1 MLWPAADLGL
11 DPGGGQ
17 LLLHGGDHRVQGAHV
32 LRLLGGDGALELT
45 VFLRPDVHKAQVF
58 QLALDGTH
66 AEPMGQGRVDLQGL
80 LGLADALFL
89 AAIFQGAHIVEPV
102 RQLDDHHP
110 HVLGDGQEHL
120 AQVLRL
126 GFLPGHQLPVTGLGQ
141 LGDPVHHLGDV
152 LAEQV
157 GQLLGVHVLAVLD
170 HIVEQPGDH
179 RMAIHAHFAEHDGYL
194 LRMDVIG
201 LPAFPLLIRV
211 GLLGKVDGLL
221 QQLHLPGG
229 ELGCAGFYEGVL
241 TISLFYRCR

>member
-1 MLWPAADLGL
+1 MDQTQGRIAVLHRIHDDPHGDQVVDLLQLLVLLDQLFVDAVQMLWPAADLGL

-58 QLALDGTH
+58 QLALDGPH
-66 AEPMGQGRVDLQGL
+66 AEPVGQGRVNLQGL

-152 LAEQV
+152 SRLIADA
-157 GQLLGVHVLAVLD
+157 LHVRD
-170 HIVEQPGDH
+170 HLQGGGDGAQIPGITVWLS
-179 RMAIHAHFAEHDGYL
+179 M
-194 LRMDVIG
+194 
-201 LPAFPLLIRV
+201 P
-211 GLLGKVDGLL
+211 
-221 QQLHLPGG
+221 
-229 ELGCAGFYEGVL
+229 
-241 TISLFYRCR
+241 ISLSMMATCSGWM